1 MIGQLIEDL
10 CIANIKLYMVCEK
23 KFDAKSNPANY
34 TKKELLA
41 IMEQDINLCQRR
53 AQLKS
58 AIDQAISRAIIEG
71 EADTIK
77 EVKRYGL
84 DS

>member
-10 CIANIKLYMVCEK
+10 CIANIKLYMVCQK
-23 KFDAKSNPANY
+23 KFEANANPGGF
-34 TKKELLA
+34 TKKKLLA
-41 IMEQDINLCQRR
+41 IMEQDINLCRRR

-58 AIDQAISRAIIEG
+58 AIDQAINRSIIEG
-71 EADTIK
+71 EVNTVE